1 MVHCTLTAQPH
12 LQAPEHAWDAFDPSL
27 LWVLWESLHI
37 TMAFIEP
44 VSSGRASQVCTKIL
58 AGLGPFWKF

>member
-12 LQAPEHAWDAFDPSL
+12 LQAPEHAWDAFDL

-44 VSSGRASQVCTKIL
+44 VSSGRASQVVQ
-58 AGLGPFWKF
+58 W